1 MLIKLFKIAIYGLI
15 AIALTGNIF
24 SLSALDLQKT
34 EYGYTSIINLPE
46 VTVKKID
53 NGYVALSIPGFYY
66 SNPVGK
72 AALPETMFRL
82 AIGRKKLVPEIKI
95 TELEVETEVLPEK
108 IHPMQEDVP
117 VHTPLSE
124 RAFSFDLDY
133 YRTPGGKEVLV
144 SVSEPFVCHG
154 VPGVEVTIRPVSYN
168 PAGNVVTIVKKFK
181 IDITMPEGLSA
192 IPAITSKS
200 SHAFVK
206 KIYANYDVSLK
217 RSNRK
222 EGYLVLYESQ
232 YEGDAALDSFVTFR
246 EQEYDVLKVKLS
258 EAGSSSSA
266 VQSYIRGLNPKPTYV
281 LFIGNPS
288 SMPHFTSGADS
299 YWQYSLEEGSDK
311 YSDCFV
317 GMFSVR
323 SAEALGNIVH
333 KTMYTEK
340 NIDNYPDHVTLYSTY
355 DGDGHIDR
363 EVTYIKESYWDQGQV
378 ESDWQIADANSSL
391 SATQATNNTEDNIS
405 SNASKYICY
414 QGHGGTTGF
423 SSGISSSDVK
433 NMTNTEV
440 YPFVWGFACVTGDFS
455 SGTCFGETW
464 IAEKHGACMYTGASV
479 NSSSYQKCLNAGM
492 ARAAAIEP
500 ELTKIGQIF
509 FYGKHFVWDT
519 TINVSGFQ
527 SSDKTSGSQM
537 YNLFGDPALETEQY
551 STPIVSEGNIVSN
564 NTLWLNYV
572 TSNAISFS
580 IQKEGKY
587 TVAIYSVDGQKIH
600 TVVTGSSLQ
609 EGKQTLQWDGASLST
624 GVYFVRLE
632 GGKDLLV
639 SKFVLME

>member
-1 MLIKLFKIAIYGLI
+1 MKRRLYIAIFCLI
-15 AIALTGNIF
+15 AIILTGNIF
-24 SLSALDLQKT
+24 SLSAIDLQKT
-34 EYGYTSIINLPE
+34 EYGYTSIIDLPD

-53 NGYVALSIPGFYY
+53 NGYVALSVPGFYY
-66 SNPVGK
+66 ENTVGK

-82 AIGRKKLVPEIKI
+82 AIGRKNLIPEIEV
-95 TELEVETEVLPEK
+95 TELETETRILPAR
-108 IHPMQEDVP
+108 IHPMQADAP
-117 VHTPLSE
+117 VSQPVSE
-124 RAFSFDLDY
+124 RAFDFDLDY
-133 YRTPGGKEVLV
+133 YSSFGKREQVV

-154 VPGVEVTIRPVSYN
+154 VPGVEVTVRPVSYN

-181 IDITMPEGLSA
+181 IGITMPEGSSA

-206 KIYANYDVSLK
+206 KLYANYDIPLK
-217 RSNRK
+217 KSNRK
-222 EGYLVLYESQ
+222 EGYLILYESQ
-232 YEGDAALDSFVTFR
+232 YEENAALDSFVTFR
-246 EQEYDVLKVKLS
+246 EQSYEVSKVKIS
-258 EAGSSSSA
+258 DAGSSASA

-281 LFIGNPS
+281 LFVGNAG
-288 SMPHFTSGADS
+288 SMPHFTDGPDS
-299 YWQYSLEEGSDK
+299 YWQYSLEQGSDE

-317 GMFSVR
+317 GMFAVR
-323 SAEALGNIVH
+323 SAEALGNIIH

-340 NIDNYPDHVTLYSTY
+340 NIDNYPNHVTLYSTY
-355 DGDGHIDR
+355 DGDGHIHR
-363 EVTYIKESYWDQGQV
+363 EVTYIKDTYWEPGQV
-378 ESDWQIADANSSL
+378 EFDWQIADNNSSL
-391 SATQATNNTEDNIS
+391 SATQATSNTMNNIN
-405 SNASKYICY
+405 SNTSKYVCY

-423 SSGISSSDVK
+423 APGISSSDVE

-440 YPFVWGFACVTGDFS
+440 YPFVWGYACLTGDFS
-455 SGTCFGETW
+455 SGTCFGEAW

-479 NSSSYQKCLNAGM
+479 NSSTYQKCLNAGM

-527 SSDKTSGSQM
+527 SSSKSEGSKM

-551 STPIVSEGNIVSN
+551 STPIVSEGDIVNN

-572 TSNAISFS
+572 TPGAISFN
-580 IQKEGKY
+580 IYKKGKY

-600 TVVTGSSLQ
+600 TVVTESSLQ
-609 EGKQTLQWDGASLST
+609 EGKQTLQWNGASLST